1 MATKS
6 KILSCLTDTALFG
19 GVKGSST
26 SLNKAFASGLNK
38 SLDALF
44 ETVAN
49 LSESLNN
56 FATTKLELQIF
67 LPDWRN
73 GYDAG
78 IMELTGNRRHSSG
91 VGTSD
96 QSPIWVVGLGI
107 RYKMTTD
114 DPTQPSEASILLKA
128 PIIFGDA

>member
-1 MATKS
+1 M
-6 KILSCLTDTALFG
+6 FG

-26 SLNKAFASGLNK
+26 SLNEAFASGLNK

-44 ETVAN
+44 ETAAN

-96 QSPIWVVGLGI
+96 RSPIWVVGLGI